1 MRYSYALIAIIA
13 TTTALPAQVAV
24 PVGVQISSSQSPASQ
39 LPENRYPDRDPNQW
53 TRIVPA
59 ALSGVASAAALGTA
73 AYAMADCSGDS
84 CFGAFFGLALPAA
97 MFGGIVG
104 SAAGAALP
112 RGRGLC
118 TGMQRF
124 GMGLGGA
131 FLGALAG
138 LPLAYVSGPFGM
150 LATIPTGSV
159 IFMRRC

>member
-13 TTTALPAQVAV
+13 TATTLSAQVAV
-24 PVGVQISSSQSPASQ
+24 PVGAQSSSSPHLSG
-39 LPENRYPDRDPNQW
+39 PVPDSSYRVRDPKHLN
-53 TRIVPA
+53 RLVPA
-59 ALSGVASAAALGTA
+59 AFIGIASAVALGTA
-73 AYAMADCSGDS
+73 TYAIADCSGDD
-84 CFGAFFGLALPAA
+84 CYGAMFGLALPAA
-97 MFGGIVG
+97 LFGGIVG
-104 SAAGAALP
+104 SAVGAAAP

-150 LATIPTGSV
+150 FVTVPTGSV
-159 IFMRRC
+159 LFMRRC